1 MSETIREHVL
11 GAFAAKAEGEA
22 KAAADRREAA
32 AREGVVRGP
41 YAKEGRW
48 RTGLDA
54 LTAVPG
60 DRWTALADWLDRF
73 ASGPDAPP
81 VKLRPHDRR
90 LSWSG
95 AEREAADRAVKQLEG
110 ALARV
115 EAAQGINALDTGQA
129 SGRDMEGRLG
139 RAFHEA
145 RYALERVRDDLSLA
159 IERITDPK
167 STFDP
172 KTCFEGDLDDEPLPF
187 DIAERRP
194 AVRAFPELMRF
205 WTEDAGQPAD
215 RKALF
220 LTFALAAMS
229 AAAKAKGDSPA
240 EWTAGLDEAF
250 KQR

>member
-1 MSETIREHVL
+1 MGYQTLSETIREHVL
-11 GAFAAKAEGEA
+11 RAFAVKADGEA
-22 KAAADRREAA
+22 KLAADRREAA
-32 AREGVVRGP
+32 AKAGVVRGP

-48 RTGLDA
+48 HTTLDA

-73 ASGPDAPP
+73 ASGPDAPHI
-81 VKLRPHDRR
+81 KHRPRDRR

-95 AEREAADRAVKQLEG
+95 AEKEAADRAVKELEG
-110 ALARV
+110 ALSRV
-115 EAAQGINALDTGQA
+115 ESARGINALDTEQA
-129 SGRDMEGRLG
+129 SERDMEGRMG

-145 RYALERVRDDLSLA
+145 RYTLEGVREGLDFA
-159 IERITDPK
+159 IGRIRDP
-167 STFDP
+167 SA
-172 KTCFEGDLDDEPLPF
+172 GLDDSDNDEPQPF

-205 WTEDAGQPAD
+205 WTEDAGQLED

-220 LTFALAAMS
+220 LTYASAALS
-229 AAAKAKGDSPA
+229 AAAKAKDDSPA

>member
-11 GAFAAKAEGEA
+11 RAFAVKADGEA
-22 KAAADRREAA
+22 KLAADRREAA
-32 AREGVVRGP
+32 AKAGVVRGP

-48 RTGLDA
+48 RTALDA

-73 ASGPDAPP
+73 ASGPDAPQI
-81 VKLRPHDRR
+81 KHRPRDRR

-95 AEREAADRAVKQLEG
+95 AEKEAADRAVKELEG
-110 ALARV
+110 ALAKV
-115 EAAQGINALDTGQA
+115 EAARGVNALDTEQA

-145 RYALERVRDDLSLA
+145 CYALERVRDDLTLA
-159 IERITDPK
+159 IERITDPS
-167 STFDP
+167 ST
-172 KTCFEGDLDDEPLPF
+172 LDDPEFDEPMPF

-194 AVRAFPELMRF
+194 AVRAFTELLRF
-205 WTEDAGQPAD
+205 WTEDAGQSAG

-220 LTFALAAMS
+220 LTFASAALS
-229 AAAKAKGDSPA
+229 AAAKAKEDSPA

-250 KQR
+250 KRR